1 MHQPQGPWLSGRGV
15 GRLALGGCG
24 TYRAGLMHPESP
36 SPARMPW
43 GFVAALSFAQLV
55 SWGIVFYAFA
65 LFLEPMAR
73 ELGWSK
79 PALTLAY
86 SLGLGASAATAYPS
100 GRLIDKG
107 HGRAVMTA
115 GSLVSSALLVLWSR
129 VDSYPLFVLIWIGL
143 GATMSAILYEP
154 GFAVLTHRLG
164 PLSRRGITVMTL
176 IGGLASTVFFP
187 LSYALIEALGWRD
200 ALVALA
206 AINLAVCGAIHFL
219 VIPSEPARAPS
230 GVSAAP
236 GAAAPSSARRVL
248 RHPAFWG
255 FVIVSV
261 LHNALFT
268 GFAIHLVPLL
278 VERGLTLG
286 GAVAAFTLVGPAQV
300 GGRIVIALGERAFSM
315 RAVGLLACGLAVAA
329 FLLLPFVR
337 PEPWFV
343 VVFALIYGAGN
354 GIMTIVRAVLP
365 AEIFGRLDYG
375 AIQGMMNAPTMIA
388 RASAPFAF
396 GALWAIG
403 GSYDL
408 VIWVSIAMA
417 IASAIVFAALVLPS
431 RT

>member
-1 MHQPQGPWLSGRGV
+1 
-15 GRLALGGCG
+15 
-24 TYRAGLMHPESP
+24 MHPESP

-86 SLGLGASAATAYPS
+86 SLGLGASAATAYPF
-100 GRLIDKG
+100 GRLIDQG
-107 HGRAVMTA
+107 HGRLVMTA
-115 GSLVSSALLVLWSR
+115 GSLVSSALLILLSPVE
-129 VDSYPLFVLIWIGL
+129 SYPLFALIWIGL

-176 IGGLASTVFFP
+176 VGGLASTVFFP
-187 LSYALIEALGWRD
+187 LSYALIEALGWRH

-219 VIPSEPARAPS
+219 VIPSEPARAPA

-300 GGRIVIALGERAFSM
+300 GGRIVITLGERLMSM
-315 RAVGLLACGLAVAA
+315 RAVGLFSCGLAVTA
-329 FLLLPFVR
+329 FALLPFVR
-337 PEPWFV
+337 PDPWLV
-343 VVFALIYGAGN
+343 VLFALIYGAGN

-365 AEIFGRLDYG
+365 AEIFGRADYG
-375 AIQGMMNAPTMIA
+375 AIQGMINAPTMVS
-388 RASAPFAF
+388 RAAAPFAF
-396 GALWAIG
+396 GALWAMTG
-403 GSYDL
+403 NYSP
-408 VIWVSIAMA
+408 VIWVAIGMA
-417 IASAIVFAALVLPS
+417 AASAAVFALLVLPS
-431 RT
+431 K

>member
-1 MHQPQGPWLSGRGV
+1 M
-15 GRLALGGCG
+15 
-24 TYRAGLMHPESP
+24 
-36 SPARMPW
+36 
-43 GFVAALSFAQLV
+43 
-55 SWGIVFYAFA
+55 
-65 LFLEPMAR
+65 
-73 ELGWSK
+73 
-79 PALTLAY
+79 
-86 SLGLGASAATAYPS
+86 
-100 GRLIDKG
+100 
-107 HGRAVMTA
+107 
-115 GSLVSSALLVLWSR
+115 
-129 VDSYPLFVLIWIGL
+129 
-143 GATMSAILYEP
+143 
-154 GFAVLTHRLG
+154 
-164 PLSRRGITVMTL
+164 
-176 IGGLASTVFFP
+176 
-187 LSYALIEALGWRD
+187 
-200 ALVALA
+200 
-206 AINLAVCGAIHFL
+206 
-219 VIPSEPARAPS
+219 
-230 GVSAAP
+230 
-236 GAAAPSSARRVL
+236 
-248 RHPAFWG
+248 
-255 FVIVSV
+255 
-261 LHNALFT
+261 HNALFT

-278 VERGLTLG
+278 VERGLTLA

-300 GGRIVIALGERAFSM
+300 GGRIVIAVGERAFSM

>member
-1 MHQPQGPWLSGRGV
+1 
-15 GRLALGGCG
+15 
-24 TYRAGLMHPESP
+24 MHPESP

-154 GFAVLTHRLG
+154 GFAVLTHRLPAPLPPRFAVLTHRLG

-219 VIPSEPARAPS
+219 VIPSEPARSPS

-236 GAAAPSSARRVL
+236 GAAALSSARRVL

-300 GGRIVIALGERAFSM
+300 GGRIVIAVGERAFSM

-343 VVFALIYGAGN
+343 VVFAVIYGAGN

-365 AEIFGRLDYG
+365 AEIFGRLDYS